1 MNQEVLMNSQQVRS
15 VNTSQSK
22 GSIIAW
28 AIFFTGIL
36 YYCFAYLLRV
46 YPSVMEPQLLSR
58 FHITAGSFGVLTS
71 FYYFAYAPMQ
81 LPVGVFVDRI
91 GPRRSLL
98 VACCVTLLG
107 ALIFATSH
115 RYGLALIGRFLVGF
129 GAAFAYV
136 TALKLAT
143 VWLPRRFFA
152 TATGTVTGF
161 GMVAAIFTDIY
172 LTHLIRTSGFQNALY
187 FPLIVGIV
195 LLALIFLLVRN
206 KQKNKE
212 SSNEEVTQED
222 ASALSYRQLL
232 EYLLV
237 IVKSPQMWVIGLV
250 GALLY
255 LPSSVF
261 LDVWAIPYFER
272 VFHLTPHNAALG
284 VSIMLAGWIF
294 SSFATGAL
302 SDILGTRKIPL
313 VIATFGAAAISAF
326 IIYIPNIPMQA
337 LFILLF
343 IFGVLCGPH
352 PLCFTLSK
360 ENHMQKISGTAI
372 AFANFVIMMGGF
384 IFQPVVGKILDWT
397 WAGHIENGA
406 RTYTTENYII
416 ALSILPIGLL
426 IAGFFRFLLKKHTI
440 ALSTIN
446 RLQIK

>member
-1 MNQEVLMNSQQVRS
+1 MNQEVSINSQS
-15 VNTSQSK
+15 LGPTDSSQSK
-22 GSIIAW
+22 ASITAW

-46 YPSVMEPQLLSR
+46 YPSIMEPQLLSR

-81 LPVGVFVDRI
+81 LPVGVSVDRI

-98 VACCVTLLG
+98 VACCISLLG
-107 ALIFATSH
+107 VLLFATS
-115 RYGLALIGRFLVGF
+115 RNYALALAGRFLVGF

-152 TATGTVTGF
+152 TATGAVTGS

-172 LTHLIRTSGFQNALY
+172 LTHLIKTSGFQHALY
-187 FPLIVGIV
+187 FPLITGFA
-195 LLALIFLLVRN
+195 LLVLIFLLVRD
-206 KQKNKE
+206 KPKNRNSTE
-212 SSNEEVTQED
+212 NTVQEE

-232 EYLLV
+232 EYLFV
-237 IVKSPQMWVIGLV
+237 IVKSSQMWIIGLV

-272 VFHLTPHNAALG
+272 VFHMTPHDAALG
-284 VSIMLAGWIF
+284 VSIMLTGWIC

-302 SDILGTRKIPL
+302 SDILGTRKFPL
-313 VIATFGAAAISAF
+313 IIATFGAAAISAF
-326 IIYIPNIPMQA
+326 IIYMPNIPMQA

-343 IFGVLCGPH
+343 IFGALCGPH

-360 ENHMQKISGTAI
+360 ENHTQKISGTAI

-397 WAGHIENGA
+397 WSGHVENGI
-406 RTYTTENYII
+406 RIYTTGNYIT
-416 ALSILPIGLL
+416 ALSILPVGLL
-426 IAGFFRFLLKKHTI
+426 IAGI
-440 ALSTIN
+440 LS
-446 RLQIK
+446 LFIKETYHRAIDHK